1 MGAQDTRSNEE
12 CVHTMMQCSSV
23 HNSSP
28 SVLMPGTINGACSP
42 IEYVFMCCS
51 AFCGTLCH
59 VLCRA
64 RMLHVSC
71 CTCHVAPSCLVL
83 QTGVYYVT
91 TFDHVMDTFD

>member
-28 SVLMPGTINGACSP
+28 SILMPGTVNGACSP

-51 AFCGTLCH
+51 AFYGTLCH

-64 RMLHVSC
+64 RILHEVVWS
-71 CTCHVAPSCLVL
+71 
-83 QTGVYYVT
+83 GVYYVT